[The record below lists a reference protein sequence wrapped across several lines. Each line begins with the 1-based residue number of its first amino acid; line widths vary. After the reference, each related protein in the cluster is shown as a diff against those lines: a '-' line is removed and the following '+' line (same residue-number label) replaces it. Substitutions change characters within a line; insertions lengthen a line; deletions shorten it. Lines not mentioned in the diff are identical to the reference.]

1 MAKPKPKSKLSEKT
15 TPLDHGRKVAKDMV
29 EWSTNPTRTLWI
41 GAIGAIF
48 GLVLAGFGLL
58 TAKGTRVRAVPPEA
72 VAMVNG
78 RPVLMADYVAQLESE
93 TGKPLA
99 QADAA
104 ERKKVLNEMVT
115 EELFVQ
121 RGIETDEPSVDPD
134 VRNALVNAVETL
146 VSVDAV
152 TKLPTEDELRAYYEM
167 NRLNYSTLGVLGVKD
182 FVVLAG
188 SDPATTLQN
197 AQAAAAAIR
206 AGTDLTIVAAKYNLR
221 DTGRVI
227 GGELY
232 FAAEIHLGNALYSKA
247 VALKKGQVTDAFVQP
262 DGPHVVFVT
271 ENTPPVATRFE
282 DARLQVLT
290 DYKQDL
296 QKRMQANE
304 NKFLRD
310 RADILVAKAFQ

>member
-1 MAKPKPKSKLSEKT
+1 MAK
-15 TPLDHGRKVAKDMV
+15 DGF
-29 EWSTNPTRTLWI
+29 EWSLHPTRTLWI
-41 GAIGAIF
+41 GAIGAIL

-58 TAKGTRVRAVPPEA
+58 TAKGTRVRTVPPEA

-99 QADAA
+99 EADTA

-121 RGIETDEPSVDPD
+121 RGLETDEPSVDPD

-152 TKLPTEDELRAYYEM
+152 TKLPTENELRDFYEK
-167 NRLNYSTLGVLGVKD
+167 NRVNYSTLGVLGVKD
-182 FVVLAG
+182 FVGPAG
-188 SDPATTLQN
+188 ADPATALQN

-206 AGTDLTIVAAKYNLR
+206 AGADPTAVAVRYNLK

-232 FAAEIHLGNALYSKA
+232 FAAQIHLGDALYSKA
-247 VALKKGQVTDAFVQP
+247 VALRTGQVTDPILQA
-262 DGPHVVFVT
+262 DGPHVLVVT
-271 ENTPPVATRFE
+271 ENTPPIATSFE
-282 DARLQVLT
+282 DSRLQVLT